1 MWIDKYKLV
10 VIKNKLSV
18 LVLYCTGYVELAQ
31 WIEGWPKKRAFPWLM
46 AKTFVRPRTSGEMD
60 GVLHK
65 TAEGLHMYGS
75 LSMYTGGGNVWVDI

>member
-1 MWIDKYKLV
+1 MV

-60 GVLHK
+60 GAHNMAAFNFYL
-65 TAEGLHMYGS
+65 
-75 LSMYTGGGNVWVDI
+75 

>member
-1 MWIDKYKLV
+1 MV

-60 GVLHK
+60 GTFHK
-65 TAEGLHMYGS
+65 SVAFLPKKLIKTSIAIVCPMRG
-75 LSMYTGGGNVWVDI
+75 

>member
-1 MWIDKYKLV
+1 MI
-10 VIKNKLSV
+10 VIKKKLSV

-60 GVLHK
+60 GHTKLQHLISTYK
-65 TAEGLHMYGS
+65 TLQKFHIERL
-75 LSMYTGGGNVWVDI
+75 NIIKVR